1 MLKQKQKQKQTQVRL
16 PEMKTADE
24 KHTIGINDE
33 IDTLDTGEEMIME
46 LEDIVMKL
54 YEWWT

>member
-1 MLKQKQKQKQTQVRL
+1 
-16 PEMKTADE
+16 MKTANE

-33 IDTLDTGEEMIME
+33 LDTLDTGEEIIME

-54 YEWWT
+54 YK

>member
-1 MLKQKQKQKQTQVRL
+1 MLKKTNKQTQVRL

>member
-1 MLKQKQKQKQTQVRL
+1 MLEKKKKPKTQVRL
-16 PEMKTADE
+16 PGMKTADE
-24 KHTIGINDE
+24 KHTVGINDE

-54 YEWWT
+54 YE

>member
-1 MLKQKQKQKQTQVRL
+1 MLEKKKKPKTQVRL
-16 PEMKTADE
+16 PGMKTADE
-24 KHTIGINDE
+24 KHTVGINDE

>member
-1 MLKQKQKQKQTQVRL
+1 MLKKKTPQVRL
-16 PEMKTADE
+16 PGMKTANE

-33 IDTLDTGEEMIME
+33 LDTLDTGEEMIME

-54 YEWWT
+54 YK